1 MRILFLTQIIPWPVD
16 AGPKMK
22 TWNVLRYLHD
32 QGHEILLASFVRTE
46 EEVFIPVLN
55 QVCKA
60 VFTVPIKRSRL
71 ADGYYYL
78 RSQLS
83 RRPFLIERDDIGA
96 MRRLVMDLLDKEKID
111 VVHADQLSMVQF
123 AFQAGYPLSSRKDE
137 SIHQRSVS
145 TAVDRKGEE
154 KQKPVLVFDAH
165 NAVWSIVDRMRKNAP
180 WFLRPVLALEAHRIK
195 KYEGEVVRYF
205 DHTFAVAEPDAIALR
220 EAREYIPVA
229 NGALNGEISVI
240 PIAVDAQMLTTVKR
254 VPKSLK
260 ILTLGTLHY
269 PPNADGIRWF
279 ASRVFPLV
287 VEQVPGAKLTIVGK
301 NPPRDIQQFGKDA
314 PGSVQVTGYVPDL
327 DPYFEEAA
335 LVVVPVRAGGGMR
348 VRILEAFARGMPMV
362 TTTIGLEGIDAAPG
376 VDVLVEDTPEQFA
389 NAVIKLLLDE
399 KLQRTLAENGR
410 QLVEKKYDFRVVL
423 GALRKVYQDD
433 SGQFEKIGASL
444 PATA

>member
-46 EEVFIPVLN
+46 EEAYLPVLN

-60 VFTVPIKRSRL
+60 VFTVPLKRSRL

-96 MRRLVMDLLDKEKID
+96 MRRLVKDLLHKEQID

-123 AFQAGYPLSSRKDE
+123 TFQAGYPLSSVKDE
-137 SIHQRSVS
+137 STHQRSVS
-145 TAVDRKGEE
+145 IVADRKGGD
-154 KQKPVLVFDAH
+154 KQKPVLIFDAH
-165 NAVWSIVDRMRKNAP
+165 NAVWSIVDRMRSNAP

-220 EAREYIPVA
+220 EAREYIPA
-229 NGALNGEISVI
+229 AKGTPKGDISVI
-240 PIAVDAQMLTTVKR
+240 PIAVDAEVLKPVKR
-254 VPKSLK
+254 VPNSLK

-279 ASRVFPLV
+279 ASEVFPLV
-287 VEQVPGAKLTIVGK
+287 VEQVPDAKLTIVGK
-301 NPPRDIQQFGKDA
+301 NPPRDIQQFAKDT
-314 PGSVQVTGYVPDL
+314 PDSVQVTGYVTDL

-348 VRILEAFARGMPMV
+348 VRILEAFARGMPLV
-362 TTTIGLEGIDAAPG
+362 TTTVGLEGIDAAPG

-389 NAVIKLLLDE
+389 DAVAKLLLDE

-410 QLVEKKYDFRVVL
+410 LLVEKKYDFRVVL
-423 GALRKVYQDD
+423 GALRKVYQEDAN
-433 SGQFEKIGASL
+433 QFDRIGAAL